1 MNISKEIKV
10 GALGVVAIATLYF
23 GFNFL
28 KGSDL
33 FSTTNVYDVIFD
45 DVQGLQTSNAV
56 TYKGVNVGRVMKIE
70 PDQNNEN
77 VRVTLAVKKS
87 IIVTDQT
94 TALLS
99 DDGLIGGKMIQLDIK
114 KGKELVDGGRLIGKQ
129 QLGLADAAI
138 QKITPAL
145 NDVDSLVVSLT
156 KVINDFD
163 QSGTALKA
171 LMASATQST
180 AGVNELM
187 AKNTANLTKITTNA
201 ALLTA
206 NLNELTNKLDTQIT
220 PIMAQTGQFTSNLN
234 KLELEKTVN
243 NLNTTIA
250 GLQAIMT
257 DVNNGQG
264 TIGKLTSD
272 ESLYVNIDNTAAALD
287 ALLSDMK
294 ENPRRYVHFSLF
306 DGKDKSDKKKD

>member
-10 GALGVVAIATLYF
+10 GALGVITIAILYF

-33 FSTTNVYDVIFD
+33 FSTTNEFDVVFD
-45 DVQGLQTSNAV
+45 DVQGLQNSNVV

-70 PDQNNEN
+70 PDQKNEN
-77 VRVTLAVKKS
+77 IRVTLAVKKS

-114 KGKELVDGGRLIGKQ
+114 PGKELADGGRLIGKQ

-163 QSGTALKA
+163 KSGTALKA

-187 AKNTANLTKITTNA
+187 AKNSANLSKITTNA

-206 NLNELTNKLDTQIT
+206 NLNDLTNKLDTQIT
-220 PIMAQTGQFTSNLN
+220 PIIAQTGQFTSNLN

-250 GLQAIMT
+250 GLQAIMN

-264 TIGKLTSD
+264 TLGKLTSD
-272 ESLYVNIDNTAAALD
+272 DSLYVNMDNTAAALD

-306 DGKDKSDKKKD
+306 GGKDKSDKKKD